1 MRSSGGSSASR
12 AWSRSASSRCT
23 SVTCSSSVFGSA
35 IISAY
40 VASSRRIKFAIKTH
54 GRKSDAIAG
63 AIIAAGHEF
72 IREGTA
78 EALLIDFDPPYLPY
92 KPIIDQLAAD
102 GAKIILY
109 PHSGGS
115 PDLSYDGLWEPDPR
129 VTANLVMAP
138 GHAELLRRLE
148 YPAPVH
154 VVGWTYGDLKPFRPR
169 PDVRTVVFAP
179 IHPVGNGFMMPE
191 YREANTRVFEAL
203 IKGPWRL
210 IVRHIGTLAHNG
222 LRKVDGVEYVHG
234 IGRPESADINR
245 ADAIVGG
252 NGTFPTIAI
261 SHGVPTVLYS
271 QVTASLGLIDEDPT
285 PLKRPELYRDYIRY
299 PFDAD
304 DGPLDEIV
312 HAAARSDEP
321 IAAWKRRFI
330 GEPFNAFQFTQVV
343 ERIVREDALPPTLE
357 PTRSFTTVAFADELL
372 ERPELLREY
381 TDRYKPGDDATLII
395 WGTGLDADKT
405 LALTEGAVAAAGLD
419 ENALPD
425 ILLLPLPG
433 STAADELLAERASA
447 RLSDWPAAGKLGAV
461 PRF

>member
-1 MRSSGGSSASR
+1 
-12 AWSRSASSRCT
+12 
-23 SVTCSSSVFGSA
+23 
-35 IISAY
+35 

-63 AIIAAGHEF
+63 AIAAAGHEF
-72 IREGTA
+72 VREPPA

-92 KPIIDQLAAD
+92 KPIIEQCAAD

-129 VTANLVMAP
+129 VSANLVMAP

-154 VVGWTYGDLKPFRPR
+154 VVGWTYGDLKPFQPR

-191 YREANTRVFEAL
+191 YREANTRVFEQL

-210 IVRHIGTLAHNG
+210 IVRHIGTLEHNG

-234 IGRPESADINR
+234 MGRTEAAEINR

-312 HAAARSDEP
+312 HAAARSEEP
-321 IAAWKRRFI
+321 IKTWKRRLI
-330 GEPFNAFQFTQVV
+330 GKPFNAFQFTQVV
-343 ERIVREDALPPTLE
+343 ERIVRDEQPPLTLE
-357 PTRSFTTVAFADELL
+357 PTRAFTTVGFVDELL
-372 ERPELLREY
+372 ERPELLRAYAERF
-381 TDRYKPGDDATLII
+381 TPNDDATLII
-395 WGTGLDADKT
+395 WGMALDAETT
-405 LALTEGAVAAAGLD
+405 LAMAEQAIGLASLD
-419 ENALPD
+419 PDALPD

-433 STAADELLAERASA
+433 SPEVDALLAERADA
-447 RLSDWPAAGKLGAV
+447 RLSDWPQVGKLGLL

>member
-1 MRSSGGSSASR
+1 
-12 AWSRSASSRCT
+12 
-23 SVTCSSSVFGSA
+23 
-35 IISAY
+35 
-40 VASSRRIKFAIKTH
+40 VASSRRIKFAIKAH

-63 AIIAAGHEF
+63 AISAAGHEF
-72 IREGTA
+72 VREGSA

-92 KPIIDQLAAD
+92 KPMIDQLSAD

-179 IHPVGNGFMMPE
+179 IHPVGEGFMMPE
-191 YREANTRVFEAL
+191 YREANTRVFEQL
-203 IKGPWRL
+203 LKGPWRL
-210 IVRHIGTLAHNG
+210 VVRHVGTLEHNG

-234 IGRPESADINR
+234 MGRSEAAEINR

-271 QVTASLGLIDEDPT
+271 QITASLGLIGEEPT
-285 PLKRPELYRDYIRY
+285 ALGRPELYRDYIRY

-312 HAAARSDEP
+312 HAAARSEDP
-321 IAAWKRRFI
+321 IRTWKRRFI
-330 GEPFNAFQFTQVV
+330 GEPFNAFAFTQLV
-343 ERIVREDALPPTLE
+343 ERIVREEMPAPALE
-357 PTRSFTTVAFADELL
+357 ATRGSTTVAFADELL
-372 ERPELLREY
+372 EHPELLREY
-381 TDRYKPGDDATLII
+381 TARYGPDDDATLVI
-395 WGTGLDADKT
+395 WGVALDAEKT
-405 LALTEGAVAAAGLD
+405 LAMAEGAIAGAGLD
-419 ENALPD
+419 DDALPD
-425 ILLLPLPG
+425 VLLAPLPY
-433 STAADELLAERASA
+433 SPEVDALLASRASA
-447 RLSDWPAAGKLGAV
+447 VLSDWPAVGHLGAV
-461 PRF
+461 PRFARSPETAG

>member
-1 MRSSGGSSASR
+1 
-12 AWSRSASSRCT
+12 
-23 SVTCSSSVFGSA
+23 
-35 IISAY
+35 
-40 VASSRRIKFAIKTH
+40 VASSRRIKFAIKAH

-63 AIIAAGHEF
+63 AISAAGHEF
-72 IREGTA
+72 VREPPA

-92 KPIIDQLAAD
+92 KPMIDQCAAD

-154 VVGWTYGDLKPFRPR
+154 VVGWTYGDLRPFRPR
-169 PDVRTVVFAP
+169 EEVRTVVFAP
-179 IHPVGNGFMMPE
+179 IHPVGEGFMMPE
-191 YREANTRVFEAL
+191 YREANTRVFEQL
-203 IKGPWRL
+203 TKGPWRL

-234 IGRPESADINR
+234 MGRSEAAEINR
-245 ADAIVGG
+245 ADVVVGG

-271 QVTASLGLIDEDPT
+271 QVTASLGLIDEEPT
-285 PLKRPELYRDYIRY
+285 ALRRPELYRDYIRY

-312 HAAARSDEP
+312 HAAARSEEP
-321 IAAWKRRFI
+321 IKTWKRRFI
-330 GEPFNAFQFTQVV
+330 GEEFNAFKFTQLV
-343 ERIVREDALPPTLE
+343 ERIVREEQPPLTLE
-357 PTRSFTTVAFADELL
+357 PTRAFTTVGLVDELL
-372 ERPELLREY
+372 ERPDLLRAYVE
-381 TDRYKPGDDATLII
+381 RYKPGDDATLIV
-395 WGTGLDADKT
+395 WGVALDADKT
-405 LALTEGAVAAAGLD
+405 LAMAEQAITLAGLD
-419 ENALPD
+419 PDALPD
-425 ILLLPLPG
+425 VLLLPLPG
-433 STAADELLAERASA
+433 SPEVDALLAERADA
-447 RLSDWPAAGKLGAV
+447 RLSDWPAVGRLGRL